1 MSYSNHYNY
10 QVAVIFAIL
19 LGGILLLGLVVGGI
33 YFVCVNNMRDDDK
46 KRLHSGRNSTTAWPT
61 QAPSYSSAPYRAA
74 PTTTAVLTTP
84 TAVQSYDFAPRG
96 SAAQSPANV
105 APQPQY
111 SSQVPLVT
119 PTRVEE
125 FGPSAQYRPLQPDV
139 VYTQGPS
146 GYMQSTPVEYTVQS
160 FPTYHQSSV

>member
-1 MSYSNHYNY
+1 
-10 QVAVIFAIL
+10 
-19 LGGILLLGLVVGGI
+19 
-33 YFVCVNNMRDDDK
+33 MRDDEK

-96 SAAQSPANV
+96 SAAQSPTHI
-105 APQPQY
+105 APAPQY
-111 SSQVPLVT
+111 SSQAPLVT

-125 FGPSAQYRPLQPDV
+125 FGPSSQYRPLQPDV
-139 VYTQGPS
+139 IYTQVTVTS
-146 GYMQSTPVEYTVQS
+146 CDDSTEMQLHAIDQMLGEFYYDEHLADRAV
-160 FPTYHQSSV
+160 